1 MAQQSSLLILDTHIW
16 FWWVINDPKLPSNIA
31 QAIEA
36 DGQSVAIASISIYE
50 LVLLIQKGRIVID
63 LPLEEWLYEATV
75 TTGIKILETNPII
88 ARQAA
93 LLPFHHGDPLDR
105 IIIATALIHDAR
117 VASVDT
123 QFPAYEVLQGR
134 LLNGKKD
141 NV

>member
-1 MAQQSSLLILDTHIW
+1 MAQQSLLILDTHIW
-16 FWWVINDPKLPSNIA
+16 FWWVVNDSKLPRNIA
-31 QAIEA
+31 QVIES

-63 LPLEEWLYEATV
+63 LPLEEWLHEATV
-75 TTGIKILETNPII
+75 ETGIKILETNSII

-105 IIIATALIHDAR
+105 IIIATALIYDAR
-117 VASVDT
+117 LASVDT
-123 QFPAYEVLQGR
+123 QFPAYDDLQGK
-134 LLNGKKD
+134 LLTGKKD